1 MTFIALIDGAHIML
15 DLMFIGMFGGM
26 LVVPLYSMIQQR
38 TEGDTRARVL
48 SINNIINAI
57 FMVVGAL
64 LGMLF
69 LSILGWTIPQFF
81 LAVALMNALFLSAI
95 FALDSIFV
103 KRLLAWASKRGS

>member
-1 MTFIALIDGAHIML
+1 ML

-38 TEGDTRARVL
+38 TENETRARVL
-48 SINNIINAI
+48 SVNNIINAI

-69 LSILGWTIPQFF
+69 LSILGWSIPQFF
-81 LAVALMNALFLSAI
+81 LAVALMNALFLSVL
-95 FALDSIFV
+95 FALDTIFIQRV
-103 KRLLAWASKRGS
+103 MTWIGK

>member
-1 MTFIALIDGAHIML
+1 MTFITLIDGAHIML

-38 TEGDTRARVL
+38 TEGNTRARVL
-48 SINNIINAI
+48 SVNNIINAI

-81 LAVALMNALFLSAI
+81 LAIAIMNAVFLSVI
-95 FALDSIFV
+95 FTLDNIFV
-103 KRLLAWASKRGS
+103 QRLLAWITNRAS